1 MYIRKA
7 MRTNKRPNQVIQIE
21 NEKEREREKKESII
35 IFLQFSCWYLYKMT
49 PQNGQHGQGY
59 GSFYISSRETK
70 NTIFKRHIIHNA
82 STKSRN
88 IKRSERKYY
97 AFF

>member
-21 NEKEREREKKESII
+21 NEKKREKKESII

-49 PQNGQHGQGY
+49 HRTASMGKGMVH
-59 GSFYISSRETK
+59 F
-70 NTIFKRHIIHNA
+70 IFQVVKRKIQYLSAI
-82 STKSRN
+82 
-88 IKRSERKYY
+88 
-97 AFF
+97 